1 MQAFYFSWL
10 RERVGVASEDIDPGP
25 AVTVAELIRELS
37 AREDRYAAAFA
48 DVSAVR
54 VAVDQ
59 KMVEMDH
66 PLAGAREIGFFPPMT
81 GG

>member
-10 RERVGVASEDIDPGP
+10 RERVGQASEMIDPGP
-25 AVTVAELIRELS
+25 ANTVAELIAEL
-37 AREDRYAAAFA
+37 AKREDRYALAFE
-48 DVSAVR
+48 DLSAVR

-59 KMVEMDH
+59 KMVDMDH
-66 PLAGAREIGFFPPMT
+66 PIAGAREIGFFPPMT